1 MNDNSSGGFVTGL
14 LIGGIIG
21 ALVGLLLAPKSGAET
36 RAELLKK
43 GDAWRSQADEMA
55 AEMRSRGMAQVG
67 EVSQRFGPAVDTLRE
82 RGAATLGNVRETGAE
97 AVETARQRVD
107 AARHRGGNSQ
117 QTATENT
124 EADNT

>member
-1 MNDNSSGGFVTGL
+1 MNDSSSGGFLTGL
-14 LIGGIIG
+14 LVGGIIG

-55 AEMRSRGMAQVG
+55 ANMRNRGMAQVG

-82 RGAATLGNVRETGAE
+82 RGSSTLETVRETGAE
-97 AVETARQRVD
+97 AVATARQRVD
-107 AARHRGGNSQ
+107 AARHRGNNQ
-117 QTATENT
+117 QAATENA
-124 EADNT
+124 ESDNA

>member
-1 MNDNSSGGFVTGL
+1 MNDNNSGGFVTGL

-55 AEMRSRGMAQVG
+55 AEMRNCGMAHVG

-82 RGAATLGNVRETGAE
+82 RGSATMETVRETGAE
-97 AVETARQRVD
+97 AVATARQKVD
-107 AARHRGGNSQ
+107 SVRHRSNSQ
-117 QTATENT
+117 QAATENT
-124 EADNT
+124 ESENA